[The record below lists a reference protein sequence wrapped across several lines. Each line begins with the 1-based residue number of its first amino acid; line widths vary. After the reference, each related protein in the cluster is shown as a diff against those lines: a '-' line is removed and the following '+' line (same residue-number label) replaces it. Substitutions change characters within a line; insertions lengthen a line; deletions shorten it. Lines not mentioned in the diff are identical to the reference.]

1 MLKVFGLKNCYTCR
15 KARGWLDGK
24 KIAHAFL
31 DVRADGIAKG
41 DVQRWVKAKGWE
53 TVLNK
58 RGTTWRGLADKDR
71 DGVDEARAVALMVE
85 HPALIKRPV
94 FEATNAKG
102 EGEVVIGFGAAE
114 QKALTALLK

>member
-1 MLKVFGLKNCYTCR
+1 MLTVYGLKNCDTCR

-24 KIAHAFL
+24 GIAHRFL
-31 DVRADGIAKG
+31 DVRADGIAKA
-41 DVQRWVKAKGWE
+41 DVARWVKANGWE
-53 TVLNK
+53 SVLNK

-94 FEATNAKG
+94 FEVDGSKLG
-102 EGEVVIGFGAAE
+102 GKIVIGFGAAE
-114 QKALTALLK
+114 QKALAGLLG